1 MGRSDSI
8 TVWVMTTSTDLRR
21 FVEAQADTYDEAL
34 AELHSGHK
42 VGHWIWWIL
51 PQLRGLGASANSDF
65 YGIADLVEAK
75 AYLAHPLLGSRLRAA
90 VTAIVEHASRG
101 ADAVLGPDAIKLRS
115 CLTLFHL
122 AAPQETLFT
131 FALDALFAGEPDERT
146 HLLLQHR
153 AR

>member
-65 YGIADLVEAK
+65 YGIANLEEART
-75 AYLAHPLLGSRLRAA
+75 YLADPLLGSRLRAA

-115 CLTLFHL
+115 SLTLFHL
-122 AAPQETLFT
+122 AAPQESLFT
-131 FALDALFAGEPDERT
+131 SALDVLFAGEQDERT
-146 HLLLQHR
+146 RQLLQHR